1 MLGMFN
7 SVKPYV
13 VPKPKVDV
21 PRPDNAVFRLH
32 YKLTVAVLLVGT
44 ILVSSYGYIDSSGSA
59 IQCMMDKGV
68 GVPGTVINRYCW
80 IMSTFTLPKHFEGE
94 IGEDF
99 IHHGVGP
106 HGDDDERIYHAYYQW
121 VPLMLFFQAIC
132 FYAPHWIWKQCDN
145 GKIKNVIV
153 GLNKVIDDEDAR
165 ADRIKLVA
173 GYMRERMQLRGE
185 HRNWAIKFFLCEC
198 LNLIN
203 VVGQIILTDNFLGG
217 EFTTYGTQVLHF
229 PYENPE
235 NRVDPMSRIFPRMT
249 KCIFHK
255 YGGSGTIQRF
265 DALCVLGMNILNE
278 KIYIVLWFWFVI
290 LAVITAVN
298 LVVRAMQLFCPTT
311 RQRFVKLETRG
322 FLGRNVDRED
332 VEKVVSQMSYSDF
345 LIFYYLAQSM
355 DKKNFGD
362 LIRYMSNEDP
372 LFSQRRRGS
381 TQSNSSDEEKGN
393 MNGFSR
399 ADTLRSS
406 AMFKMKNLRKSL
418 S

>member
-1 MLGMFN
+1 MLGMF
-7 SVKPYV
+7 SKVQPYL

-21 PRPDNAVFRLH
+21 PRPDNAVFRFH
-32 YKLTVAVLLVGT
+32 YKYTVAILLVSV
-44 ILVSSYGYIDSSGSA
+44 ILVSSYEYIDRSGSA

-68 GVPGTVINRYCW
+68 GVPQPIINRYCW
-80 IMSTFTLPKHFEGE
+80 IQSTFTLPKHFEGE

-106 HGDDDERIYHAYYQW
+106 HSEDDERIYHAYYQW

-153 GLNKVIDDEDAR
+153 GLNKAIDKED
-165 ADRIKLVA
+165 DRKPKIKQVA
-173 GYMRERMQLRGE
+173 SYMQGRMQNRGE
-185 HRNWAIKFFLCEC
+185 HRTWAIKFFLCEC
-198 LNLIN
+198 LNFVN
-203 VVGQIILTDNFLGG
+203 VICQIVLTDTFLGG
-217 EFTTYGTQVLHF
+217 EFTTYGTQVLQF
-229 PYENPE
+229 PYDNPE

-255 YGGSGTIQRF
+255 YGGSGTIQKF

-278 KIYIVLWFWFVI
+278 KIYIVLWFWFII
-290 LAVITAVN
+290 LAIITAVN
-298 LVVRAMQLFCPTT
+298 LVIRAIQLFCPNT

-322 FLGRNVDRED
+322 YLGRNVNQQD
-332 VEKVVSQMSYSDF
+332 VERVVSQMSYSDF
-345 LIFYYLAQSM
+345 LIFYFLAQAM

-362 LIRYMSNEDP
+362 LIREMANEDP
-372 LFSQRRRGS
+372 RFSQRRDS
-381 TQSNSSDEEKGN
+381 TNSTSTDEEKGN
-393 MNGFSR
+393 MNGFGR

-406 AMFKMKNLRKSL
+406 FKLKNLKKNWS
-418 S
+418 